1 MSTNATL
8 QIDSG
13 ATLAANTIQAS
24 ANIVLSG
31 GTIQGATVAE
41 SGGSELVLL
50 SGGTLNNVTVSAGT
64 VLDATQQWDAQ
75 ITILNGLTLNGT
87 LEVGGADGS
96 TFAYFLFNGTQMLGG
111 TGSVV
116 FGNYYYYYYYT
127 NGLYAQGD
135 NGANPATLTVGSGIT
150 IDGGNGDVS
159 GYYSGDAIVNQ
170 GTIDADVAGGT
181 IYVANNGSGLSNS
194 GTLEATAGTLN
205 VGGGSTPWSNGGNL
219 IVSGT
224 GVLDLGGVFT
234 QAGLGTFTRTGG
246 TVNLTGTLTG
256 NLALSSATG
265 SWNLAGGTIAGGTVT
280 ATGGAELVLTGSGG
294 TLDGVTI
301 GSGTVLD
308 GTQQW
313 DANATILDG
322 LTLNGTVELG
332 GSTYFYG
339 SLYFQGTQT
348 LGGTG
353 SVVFGTSWYANS
365 GLYVYDVSTPA
376 TLTIGSGITVH
387 GGNGQ
392 VSAQSGDASIIN
404 DGTINADTSGET
416 ISVSGDGNP
425 GTFTNDGT
433 LEATSGGSLSVS
445 DLAGNIG
452 VATVSGSG
460 SSLTLNGTN
469 YVNNLGL
476 TAPAGTTLAL
486 NGTWINPA
494 GQTITA
500 TGATLDL
507 GDQSSSSTNAWF
519 NAGTISATNSTVNL
533 GGSFTLASLGTFNRS
548 GGTVNLTGTLTG
560 NLAFSSATGSWNL
573 AGGTIAGG
581 TISGTD
587 GAELVLTVRV
597 GTLDGVTIDQGT
609 VVDGTQENCAAIIL
623 HGLTLDGTL
632 NLGAPDGSTS
642 GQLGFTGMQT
652 LDGTGSVVFGGSSQN
667 FLMVE
672 DIGIPAT
679 LTIGSGITIE
689 GKRGGVAGSYNYNS
703 IVNEG
708 IIDADTSGGTI
719 SVSGGGNPGNF
730 TNDGTLEASNGG
742 SLSVSNLAGNIGVAT
757 VSDSG
762 SSLTLNGTNYVN
774 NLGLSAPAGTTLAL
788 DGTWTNPAGQ
798 TITATGAT
806 LDLGDQSSSSTNAWS
821 NAGTINAT
829 DSTVN
834 LGGSITQASVGTLN
848 RIGGTVN
855 ITGTLTGGLSVDN
868 TTGSW
873 NLAGGTIAGGT
884 VSGTGG
890 AELVLTGSGGTLDG
904 VTIGSGTVVDGTQ
917 NYCGAMI
924 LDGLTLDGTLNLG
937 ASDGSSY
944 GRLYFIGTQTL
955 DGTGSV
961 VFGNYWWWVNGLYVQ
976 DNGSAATL
984 TIGSGITVH
993 GGNGQVSAQNG
1004 DASIVNDGTINAD
1017 TSGGTISVSGGGSPG
1032 TFTNDGTL
1040 EATNGGSLSVSNLAG
1055 NIGVATVSDSGSSLT
1070 LNGTNYVNNLGLSA
1084 PAGTTL
1090 ALDGTWI
1097 NPAGQTITAT
1107 GATLDLGDQSS
1118 SSTNAWS
1125 NAGIITA
1132 TDSTVNL
1139 GGSITQASV
1148 GTLNRIGGTVSI
1160 TGTLTGG
1167 LSLDD
1172 TTGSWNLAGGTIAG
1186 GTIRSTGGAELV
1198 LTNSGGTLDGVTIG
1212 SGTPVDGTQQWGA
1225 GATIL
1230 DGLTLDGTLNLGAS
1244 DGSTYGQLH
1253 FTGTQT
1259 LDGTGSVMFGNY
1271 NYYYYYYYANGL
1283 YVDDASNAGPATLTI
1298 GSGITVEGDAGQV
1311 SAQSGDASIVNE
1323 GIIDADTSG
1332 GTISVSGGGSPGTFT
1347 NDGTLEASNGGS
1359 LSVSSLAGNIG
1370 VATVSDSGSS
1380 LTLNGAN
1387 YVNNLGLS
1395 APAGTTLALDGTWV
1409 NPAGQTITATGATL
1423 DLGDQSSSSTNAW
1436 SNAGTINATD
1446 STVNLGGSI
1455 TQASV
1460 GTLNRIGGTVS
1471 ITGTLTGGLS
1481 LDDTTGSWNLA
1492 GGTIAGGTVTAT
1504 GDAELVLTG
1513 SGGRLDGVTIGSGT
1527 PVDGTQA
1534 YCSATILDGLTL
1546 DGTLNLGA
1554 SDSGTYGR
1562 LYFTGTQ
1569 TLDGTGSVVFGG
1581 SGGNGLFVQDN
1592 GSAATLTIGSGITV
1606 HGGNGQVS
1614 AQNGDAS
1621 IVNGGTINADTS
1633 GETIG
1638 VSGGGSPG
1646 TFTNDGTLEA
1656 TNGGSLSV
1664 SNLAGNIGVATVSDS
1679 GSSLTLNG
1687 TNYVNNLGLS
1697 APAGTALQLD
1707 GTWINPA
1714 GQTITATGATLDLG
1728 DQPSS
1733 STNAWF
1739 NAGTITATNSTV
1751 NLGGE
1756 FTLTD
1761 LGTLNRS
1768 GGTVNIT
1775 GTLDLLPV
1783 APSALSVASGE
1794 NYTVLSWSDNST
1806 VESGYAIERSTDGVH
1821 FSQVGTV
1828 GANVTEYYDTGLT
1841 AGTTY
1846 TYRVRAYNTVG
1857 NSLYSNTASA
1867 KVGTLGAGLGLLAQ
1881 FYNDTDLSG
1890 TPVLTQVYG
1899 NVDTNWNYGGG
1910 PGSGVNGAGNFS
1922 GRWTGQLK
1930 APTSET
1936 YTFNA
1941 QMDYGSAARVWIN
1954 DQLVYDNWDSG
1965 ATVNNEV
1972 ALTAGQTYDFKVE
1985 YDSNY
1990 YYYPGVHV
1998 YWSSPSVSNEVIPAS
2013 AFTLPA
2019 GAGAELPGNTP
2030 GPVVT
2035 VVPGGDTLA
2044 LDDTTGSWNLAGGTI
2059 AGGTI
2064 SATDGAEL
2072 VLTGSGG
2079 TLDGVTI
2086 GSGTP
2091 VDGTQNYSRATI
2103 LDGLT
2108 LDGTLNLGASD
2119 GSTYGQLYFTGTQTL
2134 DGTGSVVFGGSGGNG
2149 LFVQDNG
2156 SAATL
2161 TIGSGITIQGNSGL
2175 VAAYYYGD
2183 ASIVNEGI
2191 IDADTSGGTM
2201 SVSGGGDPGT
2211 FTNDGMLEA
2220 QGGTLYLN
2228 GTVLF
2233 TGQGVIS
2240 SSPTGSIQCN
2250 GSLLGSTTNAAGWT
2264 PQGPV
2269 TFDGSGNASSPQLLE
2284 AMSDDLGANAIGFQ
2298 GNFAYARLSLSGN
2311 TYVQLVD
2318 QSQNAGGSGANAVYA
2333 ASLSVPAGA
2342 TLDLNG
2348 LNLYTLAAD
2357 VTGTVLNGSVTVLP
2371 GGGFPD
2377 LSPQS
2382 AAASTSNGI
2391 VTVVW
2396 NDINNGGGNVID
2408 SFYDQVQLID
2418 VTAGNTVLDTQT
2430 PYYNEGYLGPI
2441 TYNGGTAPEQVTFN
2455 LAGYSQFHVGD
2466 TLEAV
2471 ITTDVNDNVF
2481 ETNKAN
2487 NQATTSVT
2495 QAPVPDLQVNGL
2507 SVTGDST
2514 GQVNINWNDG
2524 NNGPGTVAESFF
2536 DSVVVTD
2543 NVTGATV
2550 FSGTVYV
2557 NAGQN
2562 PISSGASVA
2571 QSDSFQLPTGF
2582 DVTHALN
2589 VSVTTDAYNNV
2600 FETNENNNTAT
2611 LATTAPLAQYPD
2623 LQVQDLSVSPTNP
2636 FAGQQITISWNDANT
2651 GAATAA
2657 GPWYD
2662 QIQVINT
2669 TTGQSLLDT
2678 TQYYASNSMAA
2689 GGNAARSYALTL
2701 PNGSAGAG
2709 VLQVTVTVNSNN
2721 DVFEYN
2727 SSLTA
2732 QSNNSS
2738 SMNVTSAAVSYPDL
2752 TVANLT
2758 AAEDSTGKVTISWLD
2773 SNIGI
2778 ASAASAFDDSITL
2791 TDVTTGLQI
2800 NATTLRYDP
2809 SQSGDIS
2816 AGSSSGTR
2824 TVAFQLPQGFS
2835 ATDALEATVQ
2845 TDSDGGVYDSNP
2857 DNNTS
2862 SANVSTVAS
2871 ADLSVT
2877 NLSGSG
2883 DATGKVTVSW
2893 QDANAAGGAAVA
2905 SAFYDSITL
2914 IDTTT
2919 GQTINSTSLRYDPT
2933 SSGSIAAGSASAVR
2947 TVSFQLPQGF
2957 SATDALQVTVQTDT
2971 DNGVY
2976 QSNLS
2981 NDTSTQSVS
2990 RTPTADLSVANL
3002 SAGADA
3008 TGLVTVSWEDA
3019 NAAGAASVTGSFTDY
3034 VTLIDTTTNQVL
3046 GSGGVPYSVSSLG
3059 PISGGSMSVARTTT
3073 FQLPQ
3078 GLSASDVLQAQVVT
3092 NGDAGVYE
3100 ANTAN
3105 DTATTSVTT
3114 TPTADLSV
3122 ADVQITTATPL
3133 SGQPVGVSWQDSNT
3147 GPAATGTSWLDQ
3159 VVVRDFSNNI
3169 VASDTVAAAA
3179 LAAGQSETC
3188 TFQFTLPHGN
3198 PGVGSFTVVV
3208 TTNSNAAVFENNTA
3222 NNVSAPVT
3230 FTSTRSS
3237 TDYPD
3242 LAVSSVTGPGFEF
3255 VGQQTQ
3261 VSWTVVNNGPVEADG
3276 SWTDQL
3282 QMISVSTGA
3291 VTTLANVDQT
3301 GPLAPGTS
3309 YTTTQTITLPTTPG
3323 QYFFQVT
3330 TDVGNTVVE
3339 TNEGNNTA
3347 ASVNNTV
3354 SALYDATITF
3364 VTNAD
3369 GVDVAA
3375 GDAGHAYIAP
3385 GAPVL
3390 IYGVATYT
3398 GSGETGMPAA
3408 GMGVT
3413 VDVMVQGTVRTLNAT
3428 TASDGTF
3435 GVEFYPVGTEAGHY
3449 QLAADHI
3456 STGAVAGSM
3465 VPQAAFDI
3473 VGLTSNPFGISQ
3485 TLVVNQPV
3493 TGTITLSALGVVNLT
3508 GLTFNAVSIAPNIQ
3522 LVLTGAPTTIAA
3534 GGTATITFTL
3544 QASDDSYVSDSA
3556 ELHVSSDQGVALDIG
3571 FDLNVLVLKPQLVS
3585 STGALD
3591 VGMIVPAA
3599 GQQVQEQVSF
3609 VVTNIGGADSGDL
3622 TVQVP
3627 DTSVD
3632 GLAPFMTLV
3641 TQPTISSLAPGQSAT
3656 VTIQLSADPSLP
3668 LNELYT
3674 GTIAIGNTQVSLSEG
3689 YSFRPIATTTGD
3701 VVVQVSDDY
3710 TQYAANHPYVSGAL
3724 VQLLNAFD
3732 NSQVVATGT
3741 TDATGTVAFASIPAG
3756 PYVMSVSDSGHS
3768 SYLATINVNPGV
3780 TNNETA
3786 FLPVNTVSYT
3796 WVVVPTQIQDQYQ
3809 VSLVATFDTQVPAP
3823 VVTMTADPH
3832 PLLPLI
3838 APGGRGQ
3845 LNLTLTNQGLIAA
3858 NDVTLIVPTDPEYT
3872 FTPLTTDIGIIGA
3885 NQSVTI
3891 PVAVTRNTGGPDGGA
3906 SYVYFSAPYDYV
3918 PFDDPNQ
3925 TVVHAALAAVFVR
3938 PGPPPPPP
3946 QPGGPSGPGAGTG
3959 TGTGGFYPTPVVPIQ
3974 TEIADAKVTIEIDQS
3989 AVLTRTAFGG
3999 TLDISNTGSTPLANV
4014 QMNIHITDDAGNDAT
4029 SDFFF
4034 NPPTLSGFNASGG
4047 IDPGTDGTAKFL
4059 FVPTDNAAMTAATD
4073 YHIGGSFSYTD
4084 AAGEVVTVPIF
4095 PATITVYPQAH
4106 LVLNYFLQRDV
4117 YGDNPFTPQVEP
4129 AEPFVLGLLV
4139 TNVGAGAA
4147 GDLTITSDQPKI
4159 IDNTKGLLINFQV
4172 IGTQVGTQTESQPSL
4187 TADLGTLAPGQTNS
4201 AEFNLICSL
4210 QGHFENYS
4218 ASFTHT
4224 GALGGLQTS
4233 LIDSVTLHELI
4244 HAVNL
4249 DDPGDPASD
4258 GKPDFLAHDSASG
4271 KGATRDYGQAQGP
4284 TGMLDVV
4291 TDLPE
4296 VLYKSDGSKSAV
4308 NDLAVGDASI
4318 TSTVQSG
4325 QSLTYTLTASE
4336 AAGWD
4341 YLEIP
4346 DPTGSHSGYT
4356 LTSVVGP
4363 DGRVIQVGPNAW
4375 TTDQLFTDGAFINFK
4390 LFHMLDYS
4398 STGQDVQYTLV
4409 YTTTATPPTV
4419 VALQAVSPKI
4429 DSPFDSLQVTL
4440 SEPIDLTSFD
4450 PSQVVILY
4458 NGSPISTAGM
4468 TLKSDGGDVYEIDG
4482 LSSLTNKLGSYALDF
4497 NATAVRDF
4505 NGLAGTGVLSDL
4517 WQLLAVPTLTLPA
4530 APALT
4535 FDGTS
4540 DVVEWVTA
4548 TLSGVNGVAA
4558 PTGTP
4563 SIAYYSGT
4571 DTSGTPLSSP
4581 PVNAGKYTAVASYAG
4596 DANYFG
4602 VQTSVTFTVNPA
4614 PATVTLP
4621 APPASIVYDGTND
4634 VTSWVQATVTGVS
4647 GAPTPTGEITY
4658 VYYAGAA
4665 ATGTPLASPPINPGT
4680 YTVVAN
4686 YPGDANYNAA
4696 QSDAVTFSI
4705 VAPPQVTNVTVDG
4718 SAWSG
4723 SFLSYLAG
4731 LSVANVGGY
4740 SIPTGSSQLKTLP
4753 WTNLNQINIVFN
4765 QNVNVQESS
4774 LQLLGV
4780 NVPSYSFIAF
4790 SYNSSTD
4797 TATWTLNAPIS
4808 DDKLL
4813 IDLSDSV
4820 TNTSGVAL
4828 DGEWTDGVSS
4838 YPSGNGTPGGAFMFS
4853 LNVLPGDEN
4862 QSGGVNIL
4870 DTVSVAHLQGSTTLT
4885 PATYSIFADVN
4896 GSGGINILDTLA
4908 TNSRQASTLPSG
4920 TPAVPA
4926 VVTSMVAAP
4935 TRKMNTTASTALVPN
4950 VSPMVFSTTPITSSL
4965 LLPNHHKRGVL
4976 AMV

>member
-1 MSTNATL
+1 MSIVQSERSRPSGFRMAKRSKQRSCIAQHRLTKAVVEALEQRFLLSVVNWTGDAGDGLWSTPGNWSTKTSLPGAGDSVVINALAGTTIELTSSLTASAQSVSTNATL

-452 VATVSGSG
+452 AATVSGSG

-961 VFGNYWWWVNGLYVQ
+961 VFGNYWWWVNGLY
-976 DNGSAATL
+976 
-984 TIGSGITVH
+984 
-993 GGNGQVSAQNG
+993 
-1004 DASIVNDGTINAD
+1004 
-1017 TSGGTISVSGGGSPG
+1017 
-1032 TFTNDGTL
+1032 
-1040 EATNGGSLSVSNLAG
+1040 
-1055 NIGVATVSDSGSSLT
+1055 
-1070 LNGTNYVNNLGLSA
+1070 
-1084 PAGTTL
+1084 
-1090 ALDGTWI
+1090 
-1097 NPAGQTITAT
+1097 
-1107 GATLDLGDQSS
+1107 
-1118 SSTNAWS
+1118 
-1125 NAGIITA
+1125 
-1132 TDSTVNL
+1132 
-1139 GGSITQASV
+1139 
-1148 GTLNRIGGTVSI
+1148 
-1160 TGTLTGG
+1160 
-1167 LSLDD
+1167 
-1172 TTGSWNLAGGTIAG
+1172 
-1186 GTIRSTGGAELV
+1186 
-1198 LTNSGGTLDGVTIG
+1198 
-1212 SGTPVDGTQQWGA
+1212 
-1225 GATIL
+1225 
-1230 DGLTLDGTLNLGAS
+1230 
-1244 DGSTYGQLH
+1244 
-1253 FTGTQT
+1253 
-1259 LDGTGSVMFGNY
+1259 
-1271 NYYYYYYYANGL
+1271 
-1283 YVDDASNAGPATLTI
+1283 
-1298 GSGITVEGDAGQV
+1298 
-1311 SAQSGDASIVNE
+1311 
-1323 GIIDADTSG
+1323 
-1332 GTISVSGGGSPGTFT
+1332 
-1347 NDGTLEASNGGS
+1347 
-1359 LSVSSLAGNIG
+1359 
-1370 VATVSDSGSS
+1370 
-1380 LTLNGAN
+1380 
-1387 YVNNLGLS
+1387 
-1395 APAGTTLALDGTWV
+1395 
-1409 NPAGQTITATGATL
+1409 
-1423 DLGDQSSSSTNAW
+1423 
-1436 SNAGTINATD
+1436 
-1446 STVNLGGSI
+1446 
-1455 TQASV
+1455 
-1460 GTLNRIGGTVS
+1460 
-1471 ITGTLTGGLS
+1471 
-1481 LDDTTGSWNLA
+1481 
-1492 GGTIAGGTVTAT
+1492 
-1504 GDAELVLTG
+1504 
-1513 SGGRLDGVTIGSGT
+1513 
-1527 PVDGTQA
+1527 
-1534 YCSATILDGLTL
+1534 
-1546 DGTLNLGA
+1546 
-1554 SDSGTYGR
+1554 
-1562 LYFTGTQ
+1562 
-1569 TLDGTGSVVFGG
+1569 
-1581 SGGNGLFVQDN
+1581 VQDN

>member
-1 MSTNATL
+1 MSIVQSERSRPSGFRMAKRSKQRSCIAQHRLTKAVVEALEQRFLLSVVNWTGDAGDGLWSTPGNWSTKTSLPGAGDSVVINALAGTTIELTSSLTASAQSVSTNATL

-788 DGTWTNPAGQ
+788 DGTW
-798 TITATGAT
+798 
-806 LDLGDQSSSSTNAWS
+806 
-821 NAGTINAT
+821 
-829 DSTVN
+829 
-834 LGGSITQASVGTLN
+834 
-848 RIGGTVN
+848 
-855 ITGTLTGGLSVDN
+855 
-868 TTGSW
+868 
-873 NLAGGTIAGGT
+873 
-884 VSGTGG
+884 
-890 AELVLTGSGGTLDG
+890 
-904 VTIGSGTVVDGTQ
+904 
-917 NYCGAMI
+917 
-924 LDGLTLDGTLNLG
+924 
-937 ASDGSSY
+937 
-944 GRLYFIGTQTL
+944 
-955 DGTGSV
+955 
-961 VFGNYWWWVNGLYVQ
+961 
-976 DNGSAATL
+976 
-984 TIGSGITVH
+984 
-993 GGNGQVSAQNG
+993 
-1004 DASIVNDGTINAD
+1004 
-1017 TSGGTISVSGGGSPG
+1017 
-1032 TFTNDGTL
+1032 
-1040 EATNGGSLSVSNLAG
+1040 
-1055 NIGVATVSDSGSSLT
+1055 
-1070 LNGTNYVNNLGLSA
+1070 
-1084 PAGTTL
+1084 
-1090 ALDGTWI
+1090 I

-1460 GTLNRIGGTVS
+1460 GTLNRIGGTVN

-1481 LDDTTGSWNLA
+1481 VDNTTGSWNLA
-1492 GGTIAGGTVTAT
+1492 GGTIAGGTVSGT
-1504 GDAELVLTG
+1504 GGAELVLTG
-1513 SGGRLDGVTIGSGT
+1513 SGGTLDGVTIGSGT
-1527 PVDGTQA
+1527 VVDGTQN
-1534 YCSATILDGLTL
+1534 YCGAMILDGLTL

-1554 SDSGTYGR
+1554 SDGSSYGR
-1562 LYFTGTQ
+1562 LYFIGTQ
-1569 TLDGTGSVVFGG
+1569 TLDGTGSVVFGNYWWWV
-1581 SGGNGLFVQDN
+1581 NGLYVQDN

>member
-1 MSTNATL
+1 MSIVQSERSRPSGFRMAKRSKQRSCIAQHRLTKAVVEALEQRFLLSVVNWTGDAGDGLWSTPGNWSTKTSLPGAGDSVVINALAGTTIELTSSLTASAQSVSTNATL

-961 VFGNYWWWVNGLYVQ
+961 VFGNYWWWVNGLY
-976 DNGSAATL
+976 
-984 TIGSGITVH
+984 
-993 GGNGQVSAQNG
+993 
-1004 DASIVNDGTINAD
+1004 
-1017 TSGGTISVSGGGSPG
+1017 
-1032 TFTNDGTL
+1032 
-1040 EATNGGSLSVSNLAG
+1040 
-1055 NIGVATVSDSGSSLT
+1055 
-1070 LNGTNYVNNLGLSA
+1070 
-1084 PAGTTL
+1084 
-1090 ALDGTWI
+1090 
-1097 NPAGQTITAT
+1097 
-1107 GATLDLGDQSS
+1107 
-1118 SSTNAWS
+1118 
-1125 NAGIITA
+1125 
-1132 TDSTVNL
+1132 
-1139 GGSITQASV
+1139 
-1148 GTLNRIGGTVSI
+1148 
-1160 TGTLTGG
+1160 
-1167 LSLDD
+1167 
-1172 TTGSWNLAGGTIAG
+1172 
-1186 GTIRSTGGAELV
+1186 
-1198 LTNSGGTLDGVTIG
+1198 
-1212 SGTPVDGTQQWGA
+1212 
-1225 GATIL
+1225 
-1230 DGLTLDGTLNLGAS
+1230 
-1244 DGSTYGQLH
+1244 
-1253 FTGTQT
+1253 
-1259 LDGTGSVMFGNY
+1259 
-1271 NYYYYYYYANGL
+1271 
-1283 YVDDASNAGPATLTI
+1283 
-1298 GSGITVEGDAGQV
+1298 
-1311 SAQSGDASIVNE
+1311 
-1323 GIIDADTSG
+1323 
-1332 GTISVSGGGSPGTFT
+1332 
-1347 NDGTLEASNGGS
+1347 
-1359 LSVSSLAGNIG
+1359 
-1370 VATVSDSGSS
+1370 
-1380 LTLNGAN
+1380 
-1387 YVNNLGLS
+1387 
-1395 APAGTTLALDGTWV
+1395 
-1409 NPAGQTITATGATL
+1409 
-1423 DLGDQSSSSTNAW
+1423 
-1436 SNAGTINATD
+1436 
-1446 STVNLGGSI
+1446 
-1455 TQASV
+1455 
-1460 GTLNRIGGTVS
+1460 
-1471 ITGTLTGGLS
+1471 
-1481 LDDTTGSWNLA
+1481 
-1492 GGTIAGGTVTAT
+1492 
-1504 GDAELVLTG
+1504 
-1513 SGGRLDGVTIGSGT
+1513 
-1527 PVDGTQA
+1527 
-1534 YCSATILDGLTL
+1534 
-1546 DGTLNLGA
+1546 
-1554 SDSGTYGR
+1554 
-1562 LYFTGTQ
+1562 
-1569 TLDGTGSVVFGG
+1569 
-1581 SGGNGLFVQDN
+1581 VQDN